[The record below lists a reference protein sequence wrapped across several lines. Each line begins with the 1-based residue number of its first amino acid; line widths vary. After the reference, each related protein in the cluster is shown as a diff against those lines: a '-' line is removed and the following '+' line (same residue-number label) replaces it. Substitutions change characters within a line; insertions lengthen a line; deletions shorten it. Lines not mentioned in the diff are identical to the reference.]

1 VTGLSP
7 ARVRFALLALALG
20 GFGIGTTEFV
30 AMGLLDN
37 LARDL
42 LPTLYSASHEDA
54 IAQTG
59 WLITAY
65 ALGVVVGAPT
75 IAALSARFP
84 RKQLLLWLLV
94 AFTLATV
101 LSAVLPTFELVLA
114 ARFVAG
120 LPHGAYFGIATLVAA
135 SLMGEGKRGRGVAFV
150 LSGLTIANVIGV
162 PLITLLGQQA
172 GWRVAYLAVASIFA
186 LTFVA
191 VAVSVPLQAG
201 DKSATL
207 KRELRAFGRPQV
219 WLSLLTGAIG
229 FGGFFAVYSYVSP
242 VVTQVTGQSESFVPV
257 ALVVIGLGMT
267 LGNLVGG
274 RAADHHVM
282 GTIFVCFGIFVLAL
296 ASFAL
301 TAQWTPGLLVSLFL
315 VGGAAAALSPA
326 VQSRLMDVA
335 GDSQTLAA
343 AANHA
348 ALNIGNSL
356 GAYLGGLTIAAG
368 LGYLSPAV
376 VGLLLCVPGIGL
388 ALWSVAQREVGLE
401 GSRLVGLDEDAVFDR
416 SLAQGDL
423 RADVEARDAVLLAD
437 ALEVRLRRLFADAE
451 LEGHGLHRLAAA
463 VEGHDAALLGAE
475 LGRAADL
482 ACVEG
487 QVELGGDERLADRR
501 GAQRL
506 DDHAGVFALDE
517 VAERSGSEGLAHHV
531 GLGVGAHQHDLHGHG
546 LERRDFQRDGDVVF
560 EVEVEQY
567 DVDGEGGARQQ
578 FGPARD
584 GGDHLDVLRTADP
597 LGEGSQQHPVIV
609 SDGDADALFWV
620 SHGESLSVVRS

>member
-1 VTGLSP
+1 VSGLSP
-7 ARVRFALLALALG
+7 ARVRLALLALALG

-42 LPTLYSASHEDA
+42 LPALYATSHEDA

-101 LSAVLPTFELVLA
+101 LSALLPTFELVLV
-114 ARFVAG
+114 ARFIAG

-135 SLMGEGKRGRGVAFV
+135 SLMGEGKRGRGVAIV

-172 GWRVAYLAVASIFA
+172 GWRIAYLAVASIFA

-191 VAVSVPLQAG
+191 VALAVPLQAG
-201 DKSATL
+201 DKNATL
-207 KRELRAFGRPQV
+207 KRELRAFARPQV
-219 WLSLLTGAIG
+219 WLALLTGAIG

-242 VVTQVTGQSESFVPV
+242 VVTQVTGQSEGFVPI

-267 LGNLVGG
+267 IGNLAGG

-282 GTIFVCFGIFVLAL
+282 GTVFVCFGIFVVSLA
-296 ASFAL
+296 AFAF
-301 TAQWTPGLLVSLFL
+301 TAQTTVGLLVSLFV
-315 VGGAAAALSPA
+315 VGGAASALSPA
-326 VQSRLMDVA
+326 IQSRLMDVA

-356 GAYLGGLTIAAG
+356 GAYLGGVTIAAG
-368 LGYLSPAV
+368 LGYLSPSL
-376 VGLLLCVPGIGL
+376 VGLALCIPGIAL
-388 ALWSVAQREVGLE
+388 ALWSVALQRRRPLT
-401 GSRLVGLDEDAVFDR
+401 AT
-416 SLAQGDL
+416 
-423 RADVEARDAVLLAD
+423 
-437 ALEVRLRRLFADAE
+437 AL
-451 LEGHGLHRLAAA
+451 
-463 VEGHDAALLGAE
+463 
-475 LGRAADL
+475 
-482 ACVEG
+482 
-487 QVELGGDERLADRR
+487 
-501 GAQRL
+501 
-506 DDHAGVFALDE
+506 
-517 VAERSGSEGLAHHV
+517 
-531 GLGVGAHQHDLHGHG
+531 
-546 LERRDFQRDGDVVF
+546 
-560 EVEVEQY
+560 
-567 DVDGEGGARQQ
+567 
-578 FGPARD
+578 
-584 GGDHLDVLRTADP
+584 
-597 LGEGSQQHPVIV
+597 
-609 SDGDADALFWV
+609 
-620 SHGESLSVVRS
+620 